1 MFEVKGNLQRKK
13 KSKTFLFIIS
23 FVTFIVLVVM
33 VSTLKEVI
41 LFARANQQ
49 VEFYYG
55 EIIRQEVKN
64 PPYEGAKPDYHFI
77 IE

>member
-1 MFEVKGNLQRKK
+1 
-13 KSKTFLFIIS
+13 
-23 FVTFIVLVVM
+23 M